1 MYTTLQVVLYGV
13 FMSTDLNAYVCVPL
27 PTALVA
33 TLLKIH
39 PHGISSLIED
49 VLNDFLERNK
59 DDLGFDQIS
68 GGVYW
73 DAVFLPEKTQIRTKY
88 FGEFKVATIEDQN
101 IVWEG
106 EVYTSFAQLSNSMR
120 GNKMTSAWRELQIKR
135 PSDTTWLPAQSL
147 RR

>member
-1 MYTTLQVVLYGV
+1 
-13 FMSTDLNAYVCVPL
+13 MSTDLNAFVSVPL

-49 VLNDFLERNK
+49 ALNDFLERNK
-59 DDLGFDQIS
+59 DDLGIDRS
-68 GGVYW
+68 VSGVYW
-73 DAVFLPEKTQIRTKY
+73 EGAFLPDQTQIRTKY
-88 FGEFKVATIEDQN
+88 FGEFKVAIIEDQN

-120 GNKMTSAWRELQIKR
+120 GNKMTNAWRELQIKR
-135 PSDTTWLPAQSL
+135 PSDTSWLPAQSL

>member
-1 MYTTLQVVLYGV
+1 
-13 FMSTDLNAYVCVPL
+13 MSTDLNTFVSVPL
-27 PTALVA
+27 PTALIT

-39 PHGISSLIED
+39 PHGLSSLIED

-59 DDLGFDQIS
+59 DEFELDQS
-68 GGVYW
+68 ASGVYW
-73 DAVFLPEKTQIRTKY
+73 EAVFLPEKTQIRTKY

-101 IVWEG
+101 IVWDG